1 MPRPIW
7 TGTISFGL
15 VAVPVKLFT
24 ATEDRDVRFHEL
36 QRDSGERIRHKRVA
50 EDSGEEVAYDDIVK
64 GYEAS
69 PGEHVIV
76 EPEELEEIDPG
87 QARTIEVEDF
97 IHLDDVDPVYFQKT
111 YHLMPVDEGASRPYR
126 LLHQAMRD
134 AGRAAIGRFVMRG
147 KPHLAAVRPAG
158 DVLVLETMF
167 FADEVRDPTRLDEM
181 ALLDDGKPPSQ
192 RELKA
197 AGELIESLT
206 TDWDPQSY
214 RDTHREQVLEVVQR
228 KAEGEE
234 IVTEDEAE
242 PAPVIDLME
251 ALEKSLEQTRGRG
264 GARRDY
270 DSMSKEELYEEA
282 QRRGIDGRST
292 MSRDE
297 LASALRRAS

>member
-1 MPRPIW
+1 MPRPVW
-7 TGTISFGL
+7 TGTVSFGL

-36 QRDSGERIRHKRVA
+36 QRGTGERIRHKRVA
-50 EDSGEEVAYDDIVK
+50 ESSGKEVPYDDIVK

-69 PGEHVIV
+69 GGEHVMV

-87 QARTIEVEDF
+87 PARTIEVEDF
-97 IHLDDVDPVYFQKT
+97 IRLEDVDPVYFRKT
-111 YHLMPVDEGASRPYR
+111 YHLMPADEGGSRPYR
-126 LLHQAMRD
+126 LLHQAMTD
-134 AGRAAIGRFVMRG
+134 AGRAAIGRFVMRS
-147 KPHLAAVRPAG
+147 KQHLAAIRPAG

-181 ALLDDGKPPSQ
+181 ALARKGQPPSD

-197 AGELIESLT
+197 AGDLIESLT
-206 TDWDPQSY
+206 AGWDPQRY
-214 RDTHREQVLEVVQR
+214 RDTYRQQVLDVVQR

-234 IVTEDEAE
+234 IVTEGEGE

-251 ALEKSLEQTRGRG
+251 ALEKSLKQTRGRG
-264 GARRDY
+264 GARRDFG
-270 DSMSKEELYEEA
+270 SMSKEELYEEA
-282 QRRGIDGRST
+282 QRRGIEGRSK

-297 LASALRRAS
+297 LVSALGHAS